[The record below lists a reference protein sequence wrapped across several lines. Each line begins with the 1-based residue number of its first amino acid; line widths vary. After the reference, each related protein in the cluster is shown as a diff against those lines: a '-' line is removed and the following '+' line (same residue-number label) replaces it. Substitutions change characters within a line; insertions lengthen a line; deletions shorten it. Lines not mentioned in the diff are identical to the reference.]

1 MGVAGAIGHR
11 ASTLPGALGGRLG
24 AALGARLP
32 GALGACWR
40 AALGGRLRAALGG
53 RLRAALG
60 GRMRA
65 AVVVAVGPLRADVVI
80 AAGASRTAVV
90 VAVGTRRGA
99 GGLARTCG
107 REQLWRGNLDR
118 RRVAPQQM
126 VARVRMSRGTGDPE
140 DRYAEHG
147 GGERKGA
154 ETPASFEN
162 QWTYAKPWQN
172 GSEKRSFPLKRLSP

>member
-1 MGVAGAIGHR
+1 MGVTGAIGHR
-11 ASTLPGALGGRLG
+11 PSTLPGALRGRLRGALGGRLRG
-24 AALGARLP
+24 ALGGRLCCALGARLP
-32 GALGACWR
+32 GALGACLR

-53 RLRAALG
+53 RLRAA
-60 GRMRA
+60 
-65 AVVVAVGPLRADVVI
+65 VVVAVGPLRA
-80 AAGASRTAVV
+80 AVV
-90 VAVGTRRGA
+90 VAVGTGRGA
-99 GGLARTCG
+99 GGLARACG
-107 REQLWRGNLDR
+107 RGQLWRGNLDR